1 MAENV
6 TPVVLAIDGFAERE
20 VMMVDYKFDQATDTE
35 GQIAGIPRG
44 GKVTIRVKALNDG
57 NNELIAWMLDPTSP
71 KNVSVKFVNTVDGA
85 AMKELKGTNC
95 YCIDYIEKWEDGQQH
110 YEQIEIVCQKL
121 ENGSVAYDNPWKQA
135 IKRGLS
141 QARLNSAEREPTRCA
156 ASSKHSPK

>member
-20 VMMVDYKFDQATDTE
+20 VMMVDY
-35 GQIAGIPRG
+35 
-44 GKVTIRVKALNDG
+44 
-57 NNELIAWMLDPTSP
+57 P

-85 AMKELKGTNC
+85 AMKEIKGTNC

-121 ENGSVAYDNPWKQA
+121 ENGAVAYDNPWK
-135 IKRGLS
+135 
-141 QARLNSAEREPTRCA
+141 
-156 ASSKHSPK
+156 

>member
-6 TPVVLAIDGFAERE
+6 TPVTLEIDGFVQRE
-20 VMMVDYKFDQATDTE
+20 VMMVDYKFDQATDAE

-85 AMKELKGTNC
+85 AMKEIKGTNC
-95 YCIDYIEKWEDGQQH
+95 YCINYVEKWEDGRSCFRQSL
-110 YEQIEIVCQKL
+110 EI
-121 ENGSVAYDNPWKQA
+121 
-135 IKRGLS
+135 IKN
-141 QARLNSAEREPTRCA
+141 LNIRELFQYTQNQLIQ
-156 ASSKHSPK
+156 SSDWVN